1 MPEVTDPA
9 LWERIRSSCDEVG
22 RCLIWRGGV
31 QSGGYP
37 IMSHKGRPEA
47 VRRVVALLL
56 GFSLKPRQPV
66 TCTCGERLCLSPK
79 HIKPTTRAKL
89 LKQAYRN
96 GRRGG
101 VVEIMRREASLRARA
116 KLTIEDVRQ
125 LRASD
130 EPAALAA
137 QRLGVGAQAIRAARA
152 GRSWKEH
159 GPWRQ
164 LIG

>member
-1 MPEVTDPA
+1 MA
-9 LWERIRSSCDEVG
+9 R
-22 RCLIWRGGV
+22 
-31 QSGGYP
+31 
-37 IMSHKGRPEA
+37 
-47 VRRVVALLL
+47 LL
-56 GFSLKPRQPV
+56 GLPLKLRQPV
-66 TCTCGERLCLSPK
+66 TCTCGERLCLSPR
-79 HIKPTTRAKL
+79 HLKPTTRAQL

-101 VVEIMRREASLRARA
+101 VVEIMRREATLRARA

-137 QRLGVGAQAIRAARA
+137 QRLGVGAQAIHAARA
-152 GRSWKEH
+152 GRSWKEY

-164 LIG
+164 LMG